1 MALKVEVK
9 NLRVNYGFVQAIRGI
24 NFSVAP
30 GEAVGLIGSNGAGK
44 STFLK
49 ALMGLLSPQSGEIF
63 FNSQSLLGT
72 PAHQRLLKG
81 MALVPEGRK
90 VFGSMSVIDNLLVGA
105 HTQFRFASG
114 MRGQVEAS
122 VAELFKIFPILAEKK
137 NVLGSFL
144 SGGEQQMLA
153 IARALISR
161 PTLLLLDEPS
171 MGLAPKI
178 VETVQESLTQYRRNF
193 GISIVVVEQ
202 VANRALK
209 IVDRAYVLEQ
219 GQVVSE
225 GKAEDLLKSRD
236 FEKAYI

>member
-1 MALKVEVK
+1 
-9 NLRVNYGFVQAIRGI
+9 
-24 NFSVAP
+24 
-30 GEAVGLIGSNGAGK
+30 
-44 STFLK
+44 
-49 ALMGLLSPQSGEIF
+49 
-63 FNSQSLLGT
+63 
-72 PAHQRLLKG
+72 
-81 MALVPEGRK
+81 
-90 VFGSMSVIDNLLVGA
+90 
-105 HTQFRFASG
+105 
-114 MRGQVEAS
+114 
-122 VAELFKIFPILAEKK
+122 
-137 NVLGSFL
+137 
-144 SGGEQQMLA
+144 MLA